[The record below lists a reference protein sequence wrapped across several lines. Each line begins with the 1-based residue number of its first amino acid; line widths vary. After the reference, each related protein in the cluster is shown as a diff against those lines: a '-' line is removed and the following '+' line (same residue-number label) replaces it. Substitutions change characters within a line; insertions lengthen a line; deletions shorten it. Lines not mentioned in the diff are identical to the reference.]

1 MKESQFIKQNADK
14 WKEMEMRVKTAQT
27 SSASLAHDFIELTD
41 DLAYCRTFYPNG
53 QSLAFLNG
61 LTRQYHQKIYINK
74 KEDKSRFYWF
84 WQYELPE
91 LFFQYRRFFLYSFL
105 ILVFFI
111 TLGAVSAKYDENY
124 VRLIMGDGYVN
135 MTLDNMKKGKPF
147 NVYADSGQVEMFF
160 SIAINN
166 IKVALMSFVSG
177 IVFGIGPIL
186 FNMQNSIML
195 GAFEYMFFS
204 KGLGFESITVI
215 FIHGTLEIWSIVIA
229 IASGMI
235 LGAGLLFPGTY
246 SRWQSLTRSARDG
259 VKIVLGL
266 VPLFIVAAFFESF
279 VTRYADMPLVLRL
292 LILGSSLAFLVY
304 YFVIYPNRLHKRIL
318 NYQSEEFPSKKNNF
332 AQWLQKK
339 SNLEK

>member
-1 MKESQFIKQNADK
+1 MKESQFIQQNAGK
-14 WKEMEMRVKTAQT
+14 WKEMEARVKNTQT

-41 DLAYCRTFYPNG
+41 DLAYSRTFYPNG
-53 QSLAFLNG
+53 QTIAFLNG
-61 LTRQYHQKIYINK
+61 LTRQYHQKIYVNK

-91 LFFQYRRFFLYSFL
+91 LFYKYRKFFLYSFL
-105 ILVFFI
+105 IFAFFVM
-111 TLGAVSAKYDENY
+111 LGVVSAKYDEDY

-135 MTLDNMKKGKPF
+135 MTLENMKNGKPF
-147 NVYADSGQVEMFF
+147 NVYASEGQAEMFF

-166 IKVALMSFVSG
+166 IRVSFISFVSG
-177 IVFGIGPIL
+177 IFFGIGPI
-186 FNMQNSIML
+186 FMNVKNSIML

-204 KGLGFESITVI
+204 KGMGFRSLTVI

-246 SRWQSLTRSARDG
+246 SRWESLTRSAKDG

-279 VTRYADMPLVLRL
+279 VTRYADMPLVIRL
-292 LILGSSLAFLVY
+292 LILGSSLAFLIY
-304 YFVIYPNRLHKRIL
+304 YFILYPNRLHKRIV
-318 NYQSEEFPSKKNNF
+318 NHQPEAFPSKKNNF
-332 AQWLQKK
+332 TQWLQKK
-339 SNLEK
+339 SNSEE

>member
-1 MKESQFIKQNADK
+1 MKESQFIQQNVDK
-14 WKEMEMRVKTAQT
+14 WKAMELRVKDAQT

-53 QSLAFLNG
+53 QSLSFLNG

-74 KEDKSRFYWF
+74 KEDKKRFYWF
-84 WQYELPE
+84 WQYELPD
-91 LFFQYRRFFLYSFL
+91 LFYKYRRFFLYSFL
-105 ILVFFI
+105 IFVFFVV
-111 TLGAVSAKYDENY
+111 LGVISAKYDERY

-135 MTLDNMKKGKPF
+135 MTLENMKKGKPF
-147 NVYADSGQVEMFF
+147 NVYADGNQFEMFF

-177 IVFGIGPIL
+177 IVFGIGPI
-186 FNMQNSIML
+186 FINMQNSIML

-204 KGLGFESITVI
+204 KGLGFKSLTVI
-215 FIHGTLEIWSIVIA
+215 FIHGTLEIWSIVIG

-279 VTRYADMPLVLRL
+279 VTRYADMPLIFRL
-292 LILGSSLAFLVY
+292 LILGCSLAFLIY
-304 YFVIYPNRLHKRIL
+304 YFILYPIRLRKRIV
-318 NYQSEEFPSKKNNF
+318 NYKPENVIAEKNNF
-332 AQWLQKK
+332 EQWLQLKYN
-339 SNLEK
+339 S